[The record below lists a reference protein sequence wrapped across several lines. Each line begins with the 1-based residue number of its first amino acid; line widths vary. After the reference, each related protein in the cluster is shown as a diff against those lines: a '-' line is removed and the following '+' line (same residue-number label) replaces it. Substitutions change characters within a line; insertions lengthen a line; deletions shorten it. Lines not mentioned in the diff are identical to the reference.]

1 MFIDNVYALDF
12 YVFFSCAHSLY
23 LVRENGMLPY
33 VEKVVRVQS
42 GKKRKNEKSERMKKE
57 EKKESIT

>member
-42 GKKRKNEKSERMKKE
+42 GKKRKNEKSE
-57 EKKESIT
+57 EKKRV